1 MPEQLILATQ
11 ADGGFE
17 THRKPTRRD
26 VFLAEMDKM
35 VPWEVLLASC
45 ATGLAWRRHRR

>member
-17 THRKPTRRD
+17 SHRKRTRRD
-26 VFLAEMDKM
+26 VLLAEMDKV
-35 VPWEVLLASC
+35 VPSAEFLVIKRASV
-45 ATGLAWRRHRR
+45 R